1 MVDKLAIEGR
11 YQLIF
16 TGLPVYGTDLAEV
29 RKNFE
34 NKFQFPAEKIDALF
48 SGTNIL
54 VQKDLSWAEA
64 QRYQEYMKK
73 LGALCEIVPANEDNI
88 EPEIEARLPCPECHE
103 PQVGDICTNCG
114 FDIRAYRLSMEA
126 KGLIEL
132 PGMGYVKERRQGERR
147 SGTDRRDRVRFEAGR
162 RQGADR
168 RTNKNPWGDRYAS
181 L

>member
-1 MVDKLAIEGR
+1 MADKLTIEGR

-34 NKFQFPAEKIDALF
+34 QKFQLPAEKIEALF

-73 LGALCEIVPANEDNI
+73 LGALCEIVPEEEDI
-88 EPEIEARLPCPECHE
+88 VESEIESRLPCPECRE
-103 PQVGDICTNCG
+103 PQAGDVCTNCG
-114 FDIRAYRLSMEA
+114 FDIRSYRLGMEA
-126 KGLIEL
+126 KGFVEIA
-132 PGMGYVKERRQGERR
+132 GVGYIKERRQGERR
-147 SGTDRRDRVRFEAGR
+147 SGTDRRGSVRFEAGR
-162 RQGADR
+162 RQGGDR
-168 RTNKNPWGDRYAS
+168 RTHKNPWGDHYAS
-181 L
+181 I